1 MYADAYLRAPMQSET
16 QLFRKR
22 FILLSNKAAVVL
34 SYIELLNRIKD
45 QTRKDNSIV
54 TQRQDV
60 PQPDAAVVGN
70 RTVWKNFSII
80 AAALRRDPRQMMI
93 VVAKELGAAM
103 TVENDGRAVI
113 FGKKDSTSIKNVMNY
128 YIKMY
133 VTCPVCGSPDT
144 KLVKEKKILFLV
156 CEACGARTPVV

>member
-1 MYADAYLRAPMQSET
+1 M
-16 QLFRKR
+16 
-22 FILLSNKAAVVL
+22 VL

-54 TQRQDV
+54 TQRQDI
-60 PQPDAAVVGN
+60 PQPDTIIVGN
-70 RTVWKNFSII
+70 RTIWKNFSSI
-80 AAALRRDPRQMMI
+80 AASLRRDPRQMMI
-93 VVAKELGAAM
+93 VIAKELGAAM
-103 TVENDGRAVI
+103 TVENDGRAII
-113 FGKKDSTSIKNVMNY
+113 FGKKDTASIKNVMNY

-144 KLVKEKKILFLV
+144 KLIKEKKILFLV